1 MRPPRRSASQVCAPS
16 SGPPRR
22 RSMEDMPA
30 EPSPPF
36 QAGAA
41 GRDMRGVRY
50 CEIFVV
56 KRHLLQ
62 LRGQVYNTIGLN
74 DCPGA
79 QWSAISADRLKT
91 ELHADAI
98 VMNGPRY
105 FMMDSIASE
114 DMSGEVVE
122 FDGLAMR
129 QVGVVEIPLSRR
141 HGVEPYTETTIE
153 RTTEYTFRA
162 GRPVYQLVPP
172 AGPGYVLQ
180 SYSHIVDDTL
190 TIESLA
196 TLGARLRLP
205 SGWRYEVR
213 TLDQDLTLRT
223 SGKITVIQ
231 DDFQNTYQRL
241 DPSTI
246 V

>member
-1 MRPPRRSASQVCAPS
+1 MA
-16 SGPPRR
+16 
-22 RSMEDMPA
+22 DMPA

-56 KRHLLQ
+56 KRHLLR
-62 LRGQVYNTIGLN
+62 LRGQVYTTIGLN
-74 DCPGA
+74 DCPAA
-79 QWSAISADRLKT
+79 QWAALSADRLRA

-98 VMNGPRY
+98 VLNGPRY
-105 FMMDSIASE
+105 FMMDRIASA

-129 QVGVVEIPLSRR
+129 QVGVVELPLRR
-141 HGVEPYTETTIE
+141 RPGVEPYTGTAIE

-162 GRPVYQLVPP
+162 GRPVYELVPP
-172 AGPGYVLQ
+172 TGPGYVLQ
-180 SYSHIVDDTL
+180 SYAHIVDDTL

-196 TLGARLRLP
+196 TLGERLRLP
-205 SGWRYEVR
+205 SGWRYAVR
-213 TLDQDLTLRT
+213 TLDRDLTLRT
-223 SGKITVIQ
+223 SGTITVIQ
-231 DDFQNTYQRL
+231 DDFRDTYQRL